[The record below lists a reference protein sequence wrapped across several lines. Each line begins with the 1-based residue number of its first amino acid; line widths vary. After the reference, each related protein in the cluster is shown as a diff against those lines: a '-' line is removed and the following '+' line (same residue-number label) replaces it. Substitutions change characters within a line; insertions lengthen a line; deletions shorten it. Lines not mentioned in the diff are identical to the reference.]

1 MASVPSAE
9 GSEGRQLPPLP
20 ILSASELSR
29 RLTASAFHDIR
40 RLANILSRVNLDSR
54 REDLL
59 DYIRSNR
66 ARFLK
71 AYAIINWLS
80 GSHGEL
86 VVNASRA
93 LAEARSQ
100 REQIDTVREHWSA
113 VSLAYIRIR
122 LYVSH
127 FFTSITT
134 VPEQALRS
142 GSALRT
148 TSCQFKVLPG
158 D

>member
-1 MASVPSAE
+1 MASAPSAE
-9 GSEGRQLPPLP
+9 GLEGRQLPPLP
-20 ILSASELSR
+20 ILPASELSR

-100 REQIDTVREHWSA
+100 REQINTVRELH
-113 VSLAYIRIR
+113 
-122 LYVSH
+122 
-127 FFTSITT
+127 
-134 VPEQALRS
+134 S
-142 GSALRT
+142 G
-148 TSCQFKVLPG
+148 
-158 D
+158 

>member
-9 GSEGRQLPPLP
+9 DSEGRQLPPLP
-20 ILSASELSR
+20 ILPASELSR
-29 RLTASAFHDIR
+29 KLTASAFHDIR

-100 REQIDTVREHWSA
+100 REQIDTVRELSQQRLLVVHSP
-113 VSLAYIRIR
+113 YIRGHDRCQCR
-122 LYVSH
+122 LCR
-127 FFTSITT
+127 F
-134 VPEQALRS
+134 
-142 GSALRT
+142 
-148 TSCQFKVLPG
+148 SCSLSPG
-158 D
+158 YGRPT